1 MINFM
6 IYKSKYTC
14 IFKNHV
20 PPMYDYCMSDNQTDE
35 GKKVK
40 KMLNPKKLE
49 LVTLM
54 NISYFG
60 NPNTIGMP

>member
-1 MINFM
+1 MHFQ
-6 IYKSKYTC
+6 KSRTT
-14 IFKNHV
+14 
-20 PPMYDYCMSDNQTDE
+20 YDYCMSDNQTDE

-40 KMLNPKKLE
+40 NAKSKKVE

-54 NISYFG
+54 NISYFD